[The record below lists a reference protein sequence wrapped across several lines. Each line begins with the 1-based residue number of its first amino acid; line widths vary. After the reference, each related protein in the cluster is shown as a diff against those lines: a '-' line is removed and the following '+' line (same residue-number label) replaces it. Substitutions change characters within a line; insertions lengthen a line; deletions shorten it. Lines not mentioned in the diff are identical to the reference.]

1 MKHLIALLSFIFC
14 AITTSQAQSVYDYVL
29 NNATRTVNSPVSNFT
44 QTQIAQFKRTALV
57 YLKRKAYEETDT
69 IPSLFLDTQAYYM
82 SEFIT
87 LFFEHV
93 SKSKR
98 LSEDKLQERIM
109 ILQMPPSRTPCST
122 TPTKRLRFRLY
133 STMAK
138 SPPSVLTPIGKRPI
152 SQPNRRLIRKIRK
165 LPPKHLKSVNP

>member
-29 NNATRTVNSPVSNFT
+29 NNATRVVNSPVSNFT

-98 LSEDKLQERIM
+98 LTEDKLQERIM
-109 ILQMPPSRTPCST
+109 IFTDASISNPMFNDPDKETTLSFILNHGEITPFSLDT
-122 TPTKRLRFRLY
+122 DWEKAYFA
-133 STMAK
+133 AK
-138 SPPSVLTPIGKRPI
+138 PQVDK
-152 SQPNRRLIRKIRK
+152 KK
-165 LPPKHLKSVNP
+165 